1 MIKIKQSAS
10 FLYWGNTMSGFYR
23 TNLGRVALQQ
33 RNITLN
39 AKQRRLLLLID
50 HEDFQSLNSEFKKR
64 IAPPELI
71 QQLID
76 LKLIATSN
84 ESYSELTEQTSL
96 QESSITSNEVN
107 QKNID
112 ENKSNDL
119 VGEIQVPQSTSVTS
133 SNIDNDQPSIPVQ
146 QLSFEEIQ
154 LLMKQSL
161 GQFCGLMAKPLIQK
175 IEQIKTLQELKMCQ
189 MQWITHLQESRIPPH
204 ELAKTLQSINYSIQ
218 LIQQPI

>member
-1 MIKIKQSAS
+1 
-10 FLYWGNTMSGFYR
+10 MSGFYR

-50 HEDFQSLNSEFKKR
+50 HEDFQSLDTEFKKR

-76 LKLIATSN
+76 LKLIAPSSEN
-84 ESYSELTEQTSL
+84 YSELPEQISP
-96 QESSITSNEVN
+96 QESSITTKEIH
-107 QKNID
+107 QKNVD

-119 VGEIQVPQSTSVTS
+119 VGEIQVPQSTSAP
-133 SNIDNDQPSIPVQ
+133 SNIENNQPSIPVQ

-154 LLMKQSL
+154 QLMKQSL
-161 GQFCGLMAKPLIQK
+161 SQYCGLMAKPLIQK
-175 IEQIKTLQELKMCQ
+175 IEQIKTLKELKMCQ
-189 MQWITHLQESRIPPH
+189 MQWITSLQESRIPPH
-204 ELAKTLQSINYSIQ
+204 ELAHTLHSINYSIQ
-218 LIQQPI
+218 LIQQRI

>member
-1 MIKIKQSAS
+1 
-10 FLYWGNTMSGFYR
+10 MSGFYR

-50 HEDFQSLNSEFKKR
+50 HEDFQSLDTEFKKR

-76 LKLIATSN
+76 LKLIAPSN
-84 ESYSELTEQTSL
+84 ENYSELPEQISP
-96 QESSITSNEVN
+96 QESSITTKEIH
-107 QKNID
+107 QKNVD

-119 VGEIQVPQSTSVTS
+119 VGEIQVPQSTSAP
-133 SNIDNDQPSIPVQ
+133 SNIENNQPSIPVQ

-154 LLMKQSL
+154 QLMKQSL
-161 GQFCGLMAKPLIQK
+161 SQYCGLMAKPLIQK

-189 MQWITHLQESRIPPH
+189 MQWITSLQESRIPPH
-204 ELAKTLQSINYSIQ
+204 ELAHTLHSINYSIQ
-218 LIQQPI
+218 LIQQRI